1 MEMESNMFNRL
12 LLWARP
18 DIQKTDQ
25 GQFKILHAVR
35 DSKTRAQ
42 VDKKN
47 VRETGPSSN
56 IED

>member
-18 DIQKTDQ
+18 DIQKVDQ

-47 VRETGPSSN
+47 VRETGPSIN
-56 IED
+56 I